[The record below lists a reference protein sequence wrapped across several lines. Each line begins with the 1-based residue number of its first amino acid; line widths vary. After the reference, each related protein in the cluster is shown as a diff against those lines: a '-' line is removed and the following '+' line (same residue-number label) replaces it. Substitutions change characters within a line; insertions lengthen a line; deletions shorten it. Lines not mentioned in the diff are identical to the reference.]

1 MAELPS
7 LIGQTVSHYRI
18 LLKLGE
24 GGMGVVYR
32 AVDERLKRDVALKFL
47 PDTLAKDEHALSRL
61 QREAEAA
68 SRLSHPNICTIYE
81 ISEDGGR
88 VFIVM
93 ELIFGRTLKDHIS
106 GALLSI
112 TETIDI
118 AIQIAD
124 ALDTAH
130 ENGVIHRDVKPENVI
145 ITTRGLAKVLDFGL
159 AKIQPQNNLTLLAS
173 LEGLGASNSESLTRL
188 GDLVGT
194 VAYMSPEQARVEEL
208 DARTDLFSFGI
219 LLYEISAG
227 SRPFCGNGSVAML
240 HAIMENVPIPPT
252 RLNPDVPAELERI
265 ITKALEK
272 DRNLRYQRASEIRS
286 DLERLRRDIDSKR
299 TENTSDD
306 KEPVAQSRVL
316 EAAAPKQSLVGRAT
330 EIVTVIRLPDSEGL
344 RKYIIEEKLESF
356 ASDDVRKKP
365 FFLEFSPDSKG
376 KLQSAEVILKIDSPN
391 FKPRSQSKKL
401 KVPPKHDSEVCT
413 FLLTPL
419 LCGELV
425 VNLEL
430 LVGDQVVVSKSVR
443 TRAELEGTQVSPARV
458 IVTVPLLL
466 AVLDGRLLGNLRAMP
481 PLLAQQTQRK
491 EQLRESQNRVTDD
504 VAVAAAMNAELE
516 RTGASWALSGK
527 KPEGTEPFPQTSAND
542 LPAKPIRLSK
552 PKIMTRAAGLLAVL
566 FVVLGVALLWPSRN
580 PKQVARPPLAH
591 VARPPEAQVAP
602 HAEAQATSPPV
613 ASAPPQSNPH
623 SKPRHDNSNPA
634 DDLFRNAVPSPD
646 GELRALQSTDE
657 LEIKLLIQQLSY
669 AFSNRSIAK
678 LREIWPQM
686 GDNEKALKGSFD
698 SAQSFSR
705 EFHIVNISIHPDGK
719 TADVEGTYEGKSIS
733 ERKELTSSGKFA
745 LKLSKRDGNWYID
758 RAIF

>member
-1 MAELPS
+1 
-7 LIGQTVSHYRI
+7 
-18 LLKLGE
+18 
-24 GGMGVVYR
+24 MGVVYR

-81 ISEDGGR
+81 IAEDGGR

-194 VAYMSPEQARVEEL
+194 IAYMSPEQARVEEL

-227 SRPFCGNGSVAML
+227 SPPFCGNGSVAML
-240 HAIMENVPIPPT
+240 HAIMENVPIPPM
-252 RLNPDVPAELERI
+252 RLNPDIPAELERI

-272 DRNLRYQRASEIRS
+272 DRILRYQRASEIRS

-376 KLQSAEVILKIDSPN
+376 KLQPAEVILKIDSPN

-430 LVGDQVVVSKSVR
+430 LVRDQVIVSKSIR

-466 AVLDGRLLGNLRAMP
+466 AVLDGRLLSVAEESIPQSLPVN
-481 PLLAQQTQRK
+481 QQIQRQ
-491 EQLRESQNRVTDD
+491 ERLRESQNRVADD
-504 VAVAAAMNAELE
+504 VAAAAAMNAEFRRSE
-516 RTGASWALSGK
+516 ASWALSGK
-527 KPEGTEPFPQTSAND
+527 KPEGTEPFPESSAND
-542 LPAKPIRLSK
+542 LPAITPSLSK

-566 FVVLGVALLWPSRN
+566 LVIFGAGLVLTRQQHHLDDGRSS
-580 PKQVARPPLAH
+580 
-591 VARPPEAQVAP
+591 EIS
-602 HAEAQATSPPV
+602 T
-613 ASAPPQSNPH
+613 
-623 SKPRHDNSNPA
+623 
-634 DDLFRNAVPSPD
+634 DDLAIFSLVD
-646 GELRALQSTDE
+646 
-657 LEIKLLIQQLSY
+657 QLSA
-669 AFSNRSIAK
+669 AFSHRSIQEMQ
-678 LREIWPQM
+678 EIWPQM
-686 GDNEKALKGSFD
+686 GDKREVLKSAFD
-698 SAQSFSR
+698 SAQSFTR
-705 EFHIVNISIHPDGK
+705 EFKIAKIDVHPDTQ
-719 TADVEGTYEGKSIS
+719 TADVTGTYEGNV
-733 ERKELTSSGKFA
+733 SSKGRAFSNSGNFT
-745 LKLSKRDGNWYID
+745 LKLSKRDGKWYID
-758 RAIF
+758 DAIF